1 MSNLTLR
8 LLSAGV
14 GVPVLLYCSAV
25 GGPWLTVLIAGLQML
40 LLREW
45 SVFATALGVD
55 LRPALLVLAVAAV
68 DVFVLSSHGA
78 LQIGIA
84 LLGVYLW
91 IASTVFS
98 TQRMPLLQIGLGA
111 LFLVYVAL
119 PLALWFPLHEHSS
132 SALHGKWG
140 ALTLLLVATWLCD
153 SAAYFAGRAMGRHK
167 LYPEA
172 SPNKT
177 VEGAIGGVLASGF
190 VLPAVKLLGMADP
203 APLDYLVLPIAVGV
217 AGQIGDLIESLM
229 KREAKVKD
237 TSQLIPGHGG
247 FLDRFDSLLLS
258 TPLYLSYLYLTR
270 P

>member
-1 MSNLTLR
+1 M
-8 LLSAGV
+8 
-14 GVPVLLYCSAV
+14 VLVVA
-25 GGPWLTVLIAGLQML
+25 LQLL

-45 SVFATALGVD
+45 NVFATALGIG
-55 LRPALLVLAVAAV
+55 LRAPFLLLAVAAI
-68 DVFVLSSHGA
+68 DVFVFGA
-78 LQIGIA
+78 HEIFEIGLA

-91 IASTVFS
+91 LASAVLS
-98 TQRMPLLQIGLGA
+98 KQRLPLLQIGMGA

-119 PLALWFPLHEHSS
+119 PLALWMPLHGLSIES
-132 SALHGKWG
+132 LHGKWG
-140 ALTLLLVATWLCD
+140 ALTLLLMATWLCD
-153 SAAYFAGRAMGRHK
+153 SAAYFTGRAFGRHK

-177 VEGAIGGVLASGF
+177 VEGAIGGAIAAALL
-190 VLPAVKLLGMADP
+190 LPALKLLGYATP
-203 APLDYLVLPIAVGV
+203 APLDYVALPVAVGV
-217 AGQIGDLIESLM
+217 AGQAGDLIESLM

-258 TPLYLSYLYLTR
+258 TPLYLSYIFLTQ